1 MGPSNLGP
9 FGELVLG
16 ARGIHLAL
24 QPDDVAPELDLLA
37 DIVGGGGGEAVV
49 EEP

>member
-24 QPDDVAPELDLLA
+24 QLDDVAPELDLLA
-37 DIVGGGGGEAVV
+37 DIVGGGGGEAIV
-49 EEP
+49 EDP

>member
-1 MGPSNLGP
+1 MRPSNLGP
-9 FGELVLG
+9 FGEFVLG

-24 QPDDVAPELDLLA
+24 QLDDFASELDLLA
-37 DIVGGGGGEAVV
+37 DIVGGGGGEAIV